1 MRTGRWQ
8 VELSAAA
15 EADLRHIVR
24 WTGTQFGKV
33 QARRYA
39 RLLQEALNALKGG
52 PDAPGV
58 RSREEIGQGYKSLH
72 AARRGKNARHVI
84 LFRILDRGDDRRM
97 YVVRVL
103 HEAMDIARQVPPGET
118 EE

>member
-1 MRTGRWQ
+1 MRAGGWE

-24 WTGTQFGKV
+24 WTRARFGEA

-39 RLLQEALNALKGG
+39 QILNDALRALRDG
-52 PDAPGV
+52 PAAPGV
-58 RSREEIGQGYKSLH
+58 RDRKELGLGYKSVH
-72 AARRGKNARHVI
+72 AARPGRRARHII
-84 LFRILDRGDDRRM
+84 LFRIGERPDMAGI

-103 HEAMDIARQVPPGET
+103 HEAMDIAAHLP
-118 EE
+118 EEEQ